1 MANILIVCTANI
13 CRSPVAE
20 ALLRDR
26 LNKHG
31 LEDWQVGS
39 AGTWATMGQPASH
52 YSVEILA
59 EQGLDI
65 AGHSSQVV
73 DHQIIEE
80 SDLVLCMELGHVEA
94 LKAEFPQYASR
105 IYAISEMTGELY
117 SIHDPIGG
125 PRPDYEKMVAELT
138 RLIEDGLPRII
149 KLASNNQEKRLA
161 GKGD

>member
-1 MANILIVCTANI
+1 MANILIVCTANV

-31 LEDWQVGS
+31 LEDWHVGS
-39 AGTWATMGQPASH
+39 AGTWATMGQPASY
-52 YSVEILA
+52 YSVEILS
-59 EQGLDI
+59 EEGLDI
-65 AGHSSQVV
+65 AGHSSRAI
-73 DHQIIEE
+73 DGQIIEE

-94 LKAEFPQYASR
+94 LKAEFPQHASR
-105 IYAISEMTGELY
+105 IYALSEMIGELY
-117 SIHDPIGG
+117 SVHDPIGG
-125 PRPDYEKMVAELT
+125 PRPAYEKMVAELT

-149 KLASNNQEKRLA
+149 KRARTNEEKRLA